1 MITRFVLFLLILST
15 LHATALAQETQTAQP
30 ERNAPL
36 TEPAIALDGLGQ
48 PALEG
53 TLLTTALNGAPETP
67 VSNIRLLVR
76 NVSAYP
82 YSFISGVATFY
93 AANGVRCG
101 TGIFKADVLAVNET
115 FETDTPGI
123 RITCEPVT
131 WRLVATHL
139 VPRGLPA
146 ITPTFPAQIPSSR
159 NLIISIDGQD
169 YPLQLDRPLILTLG
183 NQSRRIVVRQG
194 P

>member
-1 MITRFVLFLLILST
+1 M
-15 LHATALAQETQTAQP
+15 LHTTALAQEAQSTQP
-30 ERNAPL
+30 EQNVPL
-36 TEPAIALDGLGQ
+36 TEPAVALDGLGQ
-48 PALEG
+48 SSLEG

-67 VSNIRLLVR
+67 VNNIRLMVK
-76 NVSAYP
+76 NISPHP

-101 TGIFKADVLAVNET
+101 AGIFKADVLAVNET

-123 RITCEPVT
+123 RITCQPAT

-146 ITPTFPAQIPSSR
+146 ITPTLPAPMPSSR
-159 NLIISIDGQD
+159 NLIISIDGRE
-169 YPLQLDRPLILTLG
+169 YPLQFDRPLTLSLG